1 MGYTNHHQGAVATAE
16 IAEDVRKIVAT
27 AQADGIGIFG
37 PDGNGEPIISA
48 TEISFNGDASEC
60 LDYETFGLYAEEHE
74 LHGHP
79 LTGFT
84 KTDRMPYD
92 AAVVAVLISAHLRTG
107 AGSTCDNGRDA
118 DTEEIT
124 NGISLF
130 EKAVRP
136 LTDGER
142 QSVREMHS

>member
-1 MGYTNHHQGAVATAE
+1 MGYTNYHRGTVATAE
-16 IAEDVRKIVAT
+16 IAEDARKIVAT
-27 AQADGIGIFG
+27 AQSEGIGIHG
-37 PDGNGEPIISA
+37 PNGAGEPIISA

-60 LDYETFGLYAEEHE
+60 LDYETFGIYAEEHE
-74 LHGHP
+74 LHDHP

-92 AAVVAVLISAHLRTG
+92 AAVVAVLIAAHLRTG
-107 AGSTCDNGRDA
+107 AGASCDNGGDA
-118 DTEEIT
+118 DSEEIM

-136 LTDGER
+136 LTDAER
-142 QSVREMHS
+142 KNIEEMYS

>member
-1 MGYTNHHQGAVATAE
+1 MGYTNHHRGAVATAE

-84 KTDRMPYD
+84 KTSRMPYD
-92 AAVVAVLISAHLRTG
+92 AAVVASLISARLRTG
-107 AGSTCDNGRDA
+107 RASSCDNGGMA
-118 DTEEIT
+118 DSEEIT
-124 NGISLF
+124 NGITLF

-136 LTDGER
+136 LTDAER
-142 QSVREMHS
+142 KSIKEMYS